1 MAVGGQG
8 GGVLTGWIA
17 ALGERAGWHVQATSV
32 AGVAQ
37 RTGAT
42 IYYIEMAPDGP
53 RGRPVFALSP
63 APGHVDVLIAAEIM
77 EAGRAAQR
85 GFVTPDRTVLVAS
98 THRILAVS
106 EKQVPGDGRGDGA
119 EVLAALR
126 SHAAEIVA
134 FDMEAVAREAGSVIS
149 ASLFGGLARSGA
161 LPFAAAEFEAVIA
174 GSGRG
179 VEASLAAFRGALDWQ
194 PPAVAPPASEPGPE
208 MAGPAAMMAEWS
220 ALCAELTAF
229 DAEARNVAAAALGA
243 CVDYQDL
250 AYGAEWL
257 EHLRPFLGRGVAL
270 ERAAAKYVARAM
282 CYDDLIRVADL
293 KTRARRAERVRVGQ
307 GVDGA
312 AVLRVTEYVHP
323 GAAEVCSALPRGLGA
338 WIEGRAWAF
347 GALDWAVNRG
357 RRVRTDR
364 ISGFAMLWLVAS
376 LRPARRRLLRHGR
389 EVAHLEALVARAL
402 AALPGRPEL
411 AAEVLACQRLVKG
424 YSDTHARGLS
434 KFDRVMEGA
443 AAVWDRADAADW
455 VRRLRAA
462 ALEDEAGQALD
473 GAVATVRSFA
483 GPARDPE
490 RGAA

>member
-134 FDMEAVAREAGSVIS
+134 FDMEALAREAGSVIS

-174 GSGRG
+174 ASGRG

-208 MAGPAAMMAEWS
+208 MAGPEAMLATPVRNPDIDRLAHDLRTRQTKTLAAGIDMIM
-220 ALCAELTAF
+220 
-229 DAEARNVAAAALGA
+229 
-243 CVDYQDL
+243 
-250 AYGAEWL
+250 
-257 EHLRPFLGRGVAL
+257 
-270 ERAAAKYVARAM
+270 
-282 CYDDLIRVADL
+282 ADL
-293 KTRARRAERVRVGQ
+293 
-307 GVDGA
+307 
-312 AVLRVTEYVHP
+312 
-323 GAAEVCSALPRGLGA
+323 
-338 WIEGRAWAF
+338 
-347 GALDWAVNRG
+347 
-357 RRVRTDR
+357 
-364 ISGFAMLWLVAS
+364 
-376 LRPARRRLLRHGR
+376 
-389 EVAHLEALVARAL
+389 
-402 AALPGRPEL
+402 
-411 AAEVLACQRLVKG
+411 
-424 YSDTHARGLS
+424 
-434 KFDRVMEGA
+434 
-443 AAVWDRADAADW
+443 
-455 VRRLRAA
+455 
-462 ALEDEAGQALD
+462 
-473 GAVATVRSFA
+473 
-483 GPARDPE
+483 
-490 RGAA
+490 